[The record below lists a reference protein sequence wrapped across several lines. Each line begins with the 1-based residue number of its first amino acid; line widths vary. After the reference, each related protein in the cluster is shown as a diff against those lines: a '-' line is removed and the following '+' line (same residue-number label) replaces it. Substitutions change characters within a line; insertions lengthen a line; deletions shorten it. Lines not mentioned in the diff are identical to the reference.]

1 MSREETKKY
10 LSNVTSLLLAN
21 TPRDVLTADR
31 EKELGTVIQA
41 YVTLTDEQKAQLS
54 QTELAA
60 KKSAYDAAREEFI
73 THNIRMVVKIA
84 DQFLGYKIPVEDLV
98 SEGTIGLMTAVDKF
112 DPTRGFRFSTM
123 ATWWIRQAITRYAD
137 QHRRQIRYPAHVQE
151 MLSKINKARQE
162 FVNTNNREPSDEEIA
177 AQLKNEITADKIKEL
192 FQNTQP
198 ITSMNAIV
206 GDEENSEVGDFIADE
221 GDKSPDQYVSE
232 SENRQLIET
241 LMDGALT
248 EQEKLIVE
256 KRNGLHGV
264 EEETLEQIGA
274 EIGLTRERVRQLEKG
289 AYDKMKLYA
298 KKHNI
303 EAN

>member
-1 MSREETKKY
+1 MSKEETRRY
-10 LSNVTSLLLAN
+10 LTNATSLLLAN
-21 TPRDVLTADR
+21 APKEILT
-31 EKELGTVIQA
+31 KEQEQDLGTKIQA
-41 YVTLTDEQKAQLS
+41 FVTLSEEEQAAQKTANS
-54 QTELAA
+54 Q
-60 KKSAYDAAREEFI
+60 AYQDYVWARNEFI
-73 THNIRMVVKIA
+73 THNIRLVVKLA
-84 DQFLGYKIPVEDLV
+84 NQYTGYKVPIEDLID
-98 SEGTIGLMTAVDKF
+98 EGMFGLMTAVEKF

-123 ATWWIRQAITRYAD
+123 ATWWIQQAITRFAT
-137 QHRRQIRYPAHVQE
+137 QNRRQIRYPAHVQE

-162 FVNTNNREPSDEEIA
+162 YVNLHNEEPTDEQISEM
-177 AQLKNEITADKIKEL
+177 LKGEITPDKIKEL
-192 FQNTQP
+192 YQNTQP
-198 ITSMNAIV
+198 ITSMNALV
-206 GDEENSEVGDFIADE
+206 GDEDNSEVGDFIPDE

-232 SENRQLIET
+232 SENKDIT
-241 LMDGALT
+241 DILMNGALT

-256 KRNGLHGV
+256 KRNGLHGK

>member
-1 MSREETKKY
+1 MSKEETRRY
-10 LSNVTSLLLAN
+10 LTNATSLLLAN
-21 TPRDVLTADR
+21 APKEILT
-31 EKELGTVIQA
+31 KEQEQDLGTKIQA
-41 YVTLTDEQKAQLS
+41 FVTLSEEEQAAQKTANS
-54 QTELAA
+54 QV
-60 KKSAYDAAREEFI
+60 YQDYVWARNEFI
-73 THNIRMVVKIA
+73 THNIRLVVKLA
-84 DQFLGYKIPVEDLV
+84 NQYTGYKVPIEDLID
-98 SEGTIGLMTAVDKF
+98 EGMFGLMTAVEKF

-123 ATWWIRQAITRYAD
+123 ATWWIQQAITRFAT
-137 QHRRQIRYPAHVQE
+137 QNRRQIRYPAHVQE

-162 FVNTNNREPSDEEIA
+162 YVNLHNEEPTDEQISEM
-177 AQLKNEITADKIKEL
+177 LKGEITPDKIKEL
-192 FQNTQP
+192 YQNTQP
-198 ITSMNAIV
+198 ITSMNALV
-206 GDEENSEVGDFIADE
+206 GDEDNSEVGDFIPDE

-232 SENRQLIET
+232 SENKDIT
-241 LMDGALT
+241 DILMNGALT

-256 KRNGLHGV
+256 KRNGLHGK